1 LGERGLALSEEQMR
15 QEEKATRMANIIAT
29 GSLGTQAYLGY
40 KMYGGGAAA
49 TTTGGA
55 ATTVAPQAG
64 AVAGGGAELPAST
77 IGTEASVM
85 GGGPSTTGAGG
96 TSTLGYLFAAYVGY
110 KLWQAEKK
118 RGAKYPGQ
126 PLLQSTGK
134 SLAKSDIG
142 KRLGL

>member
-1 LGERGLALSEEQMR
+1 MGERGLALSEEQMR
-15 QEEKATRMANIIAT
+15 QNEKATRYANIIGA
-29 GSLGTQAYLGY
+29 LQVGTQGYLGY
-40 KMYGGGAAA
+40 KMYGGGAAP

-64 AVAGGGAELPAST
+64 AVTGGGAGLPAAT

-126 PLLQSTGK
+126 PFLQSIGK